1 MCVGVTDGVK
11 RSSLEAF
18 ATKPEWVIIIDSF
31 DELDAFALDV
41 ALLVCEAVGT
51 VGMYAA
57 HYNCHILDNL
67 PLIIYTLYRPLLW
80 MRHNWCVNRSTKY
93 SMCMYVCRRNS
104 QLQLNEN
111 D

>member
-41 ALLVCEAVGT
+41 ALLVCEAVST
-51 VGMYAA
+51 VGMYAD
-57 HYNCHILDNL
+57 HYLILHNL
-67 PLIIYTLYRPLLW
+67 PHTISGCAITGA
-80 MRHNWCVNRSTKY
+80 
-93 SMCMYVCRRNS
+93 
-104 QLQLNEN
+104 
-111 D
+111 